1 LLETIGWSVL
11 IHVQDIDIS
20 RSRDQLHQEASPRAI
35 DYAAGRGPARGNLNF
50 TADWRPPNSTT
61 AGPCNEPSASKIHF
75 SFKFAKDEFNL
86 NIK

>member
-1 LLETIGWSVL
+1 LITPLDAALLGAIG
-11 IHVQDIDIS
+11 
-20 RSRDQLHQEASPRAI
+20 
-35 DYAAGRGPARGNLNF
+35 AALNYCNF